1 MPSSA
6 ALATMDSMPSQ
17 QEVKWSQ
24 LKVGVLV
31 LISLALLIVL
41 LFLMTNASGMA
52 TFERKLEARSYFAN
66 SEGAKVGGIVNLE
79 GVPVGEIK
87 AIRLSTDPAR
97 KLVPVE
103 ITMKL
108 SPRFHDRFHID
119 TTASLETT
127 GLVGDTV
134 VELNSETA
142 HGPEFQTG
150 GEFRTFEPPSINS
163 FIKSSQGTLTQLN
176 ATVTK
181 LNGVI
186 DSIQRGEGT
195 VGKLVTDPALYDEAH
210 GTLLELHHLSAN
222 LNRGRGSAGK
232 LLTDTTLYDR
242 LNDTAD
248 RLDTLATGLS
258 SGKGSA
264 GKLLTDDTL
273 YNNLN
278 TTLVR
283 TNSILAQVDN
293 GQGSLGLL
301 LKDPATA
308 QRLNDA
314 ITQLDTMLAGVNQG
328 KGTVGQLVTND
339 SAYNNL
345 NTLLKNASEL
355 ATMLRTDPKKYL
367 TIHMKI
373 F

>member
-1 MPSSA
+1 
-6 ALATMDSMPSQ
+6 MPSQ

-31 LISLALLIVL
+31 LISLTLLIIL
-41 LFLMTNASGMA
+41 LFLMTNATGIA
-52 TFERKLEARSYFAN
+52 TFERKVEAHSYFAN
-66 SEGAKVGGIVNLE
+66 SEGIKVGAPVTLE
-79 GVPVGEIK
+79 GVDIGDVH
-87 AIRLSTDPAR
+87 AIHLSTDPAR
-97 KLVPVE
+97 KLTPVE
-103 ITMKL
+103 VVMKL
-108 SPRFHDRFHID
+108 SPRYHDRLRTD

-127 GLVGDTV
+127 GIVGDTV
-134 VELNSETA
+134 VELNSELA

-150 GEFRTFEPPSINS
+150 GEFQTFEPPSINS

-176 ATVTK
+176 ATVSK
-181 LNGVI
+181 LNAVVDG
-186 DSIQRGEGT
+186 IQNGEGT
-195 VGKLVTDPALYDEAH
+195 LGQLTRNPALYNEAQA
-210 GTLLELHHLSAN
+210 TLAQLHSLSSN
-222 LNRGRGSAGK
+222 LNRGRGSVGK
-232 LLTDTTLYDR
+232 LLTDDTLYDR
-242 LNDTAD
+242 LNDTAN
-248 RLDTLATGLS
+248 RLDALATGLS
-258 SGKGSA
+258 AGKGSA

-273 YNNLN
+273 YNNVN
-278 TTLVR
+278 TTLTR
-283 TNSILAQVDN
+283 TNAILAQVDS

-308 QRLNDA
+308 RKLSDT
-314 ITQLDTMLAGVNQG
+314 ITQLDTMLAGINQG

-345 NTLLKNASEL
+345 DTLLKNASEL